1 MVKVRMAAPVLQQND
16 EVAKE
21 NRGIFRDKGL
31 FVLNLM
37 SSPGS
42 GKTSIL
48 ERTIERLAGR
58 LKLGVIEGDIYT
70 TRDAERI
77 EKFGIPVVQINT
89 AGSCHLDARMVG
101 PALEDF
107 DLDALDILIVENV
120 GNLVCPAE
128 FDLGEDARAAV
139 LSITEGN
146 DKPVKYPLVF
156 RESEVVLI
164 NKIDLLPYTDC
175 DIDLLEGDLKKINP
189 ELELFRVSVRL
200 DQGFEPWI
208 DWLEKQVNLKNR
220 VPIGTRFALLFY
232 SGQKVSGI
240 HVSYAHATQQDNLF
254 FRHLIQQTCFIDLK
268 RHQIYSI

>member
-48 ERTIERLAGR
+48 EQTIEKLAGR

-89 AGSCHLDARMVG
+89 AGSCHLDARMVK

-107 DLDALDILIVENV
+107 DLGSLDILIVENV

-189 ELELFRVSVRL
+189 ELELFRVSARL
-200 DQGFEPWI
+200 DQGFDTWI
-208 DWLEKQVNLKNR
+208 DWLEKQVNLK
-220 VPIGTRFALLFY
+220 
-232 SGQKVSGI
+232 K
-240 HVSYAHATQQDNLF
+240 
-254 FRHLIQQTCFIDLK
+254 
-268 RHQIYSI
+268 

>member
-1 MVKVRMAAPVLQQND
+1 VIPEQRVNTLESAFDQGNEFSQVHRAAAQISIYLDIVINALCRDGLQVPQ
-16 EVAKE
+16 
-21 NRGIFRDKGL
+21 
-31 FVLNLM
+31 
-37 SSPGS
+37 
-42 GKTSIL
+42 
-48 ERTIERLAGR
+48 LA
-58 LKLGVIEGDIYT
+58 V
-70 TRDAERI
+70 
-77 EKFGIPVVQINT
+77 
-89 AGSCHLDARMVG
+89 
-101 PALEDF
+101 DF

-208 DWLEKQVNLKNR
+208 DWLEKQVNLK
-220 VPIGTRFALLFY
+220 
-232 SGQKVSGI
+232 K
-240 HVSYAHATQQDNLF
+240 
-254 FRHLIQQTCFIDLK
+254 
-268 RHQIYSI
+268 

>member
-1 MVKVRMAAPVLQQND
+1 MVKVRMAAPVLQHND

-21 NRGIFRDKGL
+21 NRELFDKKGL

-48 ERTIERLAGR
+48 EQTIEKLSSR
-58 LKLGVIEGDIYT
+58 LKIGIIEGDIYT

-89 AGSCHLDARMVG
+89 GGACHLDARMVQ
-101 PALEDF
+101 PALDDF
-107 DLDALDILIVENV
+107 DLSELDLLIVENV

-139 LSITEGN
+139 LSVAEGN

-156 RESEVVLI
+156 RESRVVLI

-175 DIDLLEGDLKKINP
+175 DIDLLENDLKLINHELKI
-189 ELELFRVSVRL
+189 FRVSARL
-200 DQGFEPWI
+200 NEGFEPWI
-208 DWLEKQVNLKNR
+208 RWIEEQV
-220 VPIGTRFALLFY
+220 
-232 SGQKVSGI
+232 
-240 HVSYAHATQQDNLF
+240 
-254 FRHLIQQTCFIDLK
+254 
-268 RHQIYSI
+268 SIKKKLSESR

>member
-1 MVKVRMAAPVLQQND
+1 MVQVRMAAPVLQQND

-208 DWLEKQVNLKNR
+208 DWLEKQVNLK
-220 VPIGTRFALLFY
+220 
-232 SGQKVSGI
+232 K
-240 HVSYAHATQQDNLF
+240 
-254 FRHLIQQTCFIDLK
+254 
-268 RHQIYSI
+268 

>member
-16 EVAKE
+16 EVANE

-208 DWLEKQVNLKNR
+208 DWLEKQVNLK
-220 VPIGTRFALLFY
+220 
-232 SGQKVSGI
+232 K
-240 HVSYAHATQQDNLF
+240 
-254 FRHLIQQTCFIDLK
+254 
-268 RHQIYSI
+268 